1 MRNAAAALKPIDLVT
16 DGTLRVYLGAL
27 RGVYGEHQASLD
39 EVVLG
44 FLAQG

>member
-1 MRNAAAALKPIDLVT
+1 MLKPTDLVT
-16 DGTLRVYLGAL
+16 DGTLRVYLGAP